1 MGREWIRRIE
11 IDWKTLC
18 RDSRLAI
25 HQVPSQVL
33 GSPVESLIQRYSDL
47 FRNDLGKMRHFKA
60 TLKLL
65 PDVQPKF
72 HRPRP
77 VPFALKEAVERELD
91 RLEEAGVI
99 EKVTHCEWAAP
110 VVVVPKKNGT
120 VRLCGD
126 YKVSINQA
134 LMVDQYPLPKPSD
147 LFAALSGGKW
157 FTKLDLAQAYTQM
170 ELDEVSRQFVAI
182 NTHRGLYRIDAN
194 GIHATGEKLDA
205 VLMAPVPSSVPQPRS
220 FLGMINYYSKFI
232 PNLATLLNP
241 LNELLRKDVQ
251 WKWTDQREQAF
262 KQAKQCLTSPNVLVH
277 YDPTL
282 PIKLAGD
289 ASAYGIGAVISHT
302 LPDGS
307 ERPIAFASRTLNA
320 SERNYA
326 QLEKEALS
334 LIFGVKKFHEYLYG
348 RRFTLLTDHKPLTTI
363 LGPKTGVPPLATAR
377 LQRWALLLSA
387 YEYDLEFRPTAQ
399 HANADGLSR
408 LPSLYHIAD
417 AGTATSDSDVFNVG
431 QIEALP
437 VTAMQLR
444 KVTRQDPILSKVVTD
459 FYKEW
464 LAKYSS

>member
-1 MGREWIRRIE
+1 MMGREWIRRME

-25 HQVPSQVL
+25 HQVPVRL

-182 NTHRGLYRIDAN
+182 NTHRGLYRY
-194 GIHATGEKLDA
+194 TRL
-205 VLMAPVPSSVPQPRS
+205 P
-220 FLGMINYYSKFI
+220 F
-232 PNLATLLNP
+232 
-241 LNELLRKDVQ
+241 ELLQ
-251 WKWTDQREQAF
+251 LLQF
-262 KQAKQCLTSPNVLVH
+262 STSHGYN
-277 YDPTL
+277 
-282 PIKLAGD
+282 
-289 ASAYGIGAVISHT
+289 S
-302 LPDGS
+302 
-307 ERPIAFASRTLNA
+307 SR
-320 SERNYA
+320 
-326 QLEKEALS
+326 
-334 LIFGVKKFHEYLYG
+334 
-348 RRFTLLTDHKPLTTI
+348 
-363 LGPKTGVPPLATAR
+363 
-377 LQRWALLLSA
+377 
-387 YEYDLEFRPTAQ
+387 
-399 HANADGLSR
+399 
-408 LPSLYHIAD
+408 
-417 AGTATSDSDVFNVG
+417 NVG
-431 QIEALP
+431 GVML
-437 VTAMQLR
+437 LR
-444 KVTRQDPILSKVVTD
+444 
-459 FYKEW
+459 
-464 LAKYSS
+464 

>member
-1 MGREWIRRIE
+1 MTEDLLERVNSKSLMGREWIRRME

-33 GSPVESLIQRYSDL
+33 DSPVESLIRRYSDL

-134 LMVDQYPLPKPSD
+134 LMVDQYPPPKPSD

-170 ELDEVSRQFVAI
+170 ELDEVSQQFVAI
-182 NTHRGLYRIDAN
+182 NTHRGLY
-194 GIHATGEKLDA
+194 GTHAYHL
-205 VLMAPVPSSVPQPRS
+205 
-220 FLGMINYYSKFI
+220 
-232 PNLATLLNP
+232 
-241 LNELLRKDVQ
+241 ELLQLLQFFNKPWIQ
-251 WKWTDQREQAF
+251 FF
-262 KQAKQCLTSPNVLVH
+262 KECR
-277 YDPTL
+277 
-282 PIKLAGD
+282 GC
-289 ASAYGIGAVISHT
+289 
-302 LPDGS
+302 
-307 ERPIAFASRTLNA
+307 
-320 SERNYA
+320 YA
-326 QLEKEALS
+326 
-334 LIFGVKKFHEYLYG
+334 
-348 RRFTLLTDHKPLTTI
+348 T
-363 LGPKTGVPPLATAR
+363 
-377 LQRWALLLSA
+377 
-387 YEYDLEFRPTAQ
+387 
-399 HANADGLSR
+399 
-408 LPSLYHIAD
+408 
-417 AGTATSDSDVFNVG
+417 
-431 QIEALP
+431 
-437 VTAMQLR
+437 
-444 KVTRQDPILSKVVTD
+444 
-459 FYKEW
+459 
-464 LAKYSS
+464 